1 MVQDFHDLNFL
12 NSSQG
17 QTLAHCNNYWGTV
30 SAQTRNGHVCNKTGP
45 SWRLQDLSMAQWPYL
60 SQAKALSFMSVT
72 WRSPGCFKLRS
83 TLFKA
88 ALLIVLMARMAFVAS
103 GNSLLNVTKLE
114 GGDSMHKEIGQ
125 AWNNAKPVLL
135 HSCFAFLWIPPCSV
149 LCILS
154 RRSPPRSSSCQCHK
168 TAGSCPDNSILVGKT
183 MLLWHSWWEVYQKHQ
198 ACSSTCH
205 QKKATVP
212 LPLLKHTQVSLIVND
227 QACRRKTCH

>member
-1 MVQDFHDLNFL
+1 
-12 NSSQG
+12 
-17 QTLAHCNNYWGTV
+17 
-30 SAQTRNGHVCNKTGP
+30 
-45 SWRLQDLSMAQWPYL
+45 
-60 SQAKALSFMSVT
+60 MSVT

-103 GNSLLNVTKLE
+103 GNSLLNVAKLE

-125 AWNNAKPVLL
+125 CTKKQRKTSSTPFLL
-135 HSCFAFLWIPPCSV
+135 HSSERIPPCSV

-168 TAGSCPDNSILVGKT
+168 TAGSCPDNSILDGKT
-183 MLLWHSWWEVYQKHQ
+183 MLLWLSWWEVYQKHQ

-205 QKKATVP
+205 QKKLQYHCPCWNIHKWAWLSTIRLADAKPATKLFAP
-212 LPLLKHTQVSLIVND
+212 CLKLRFESRNYWY
-227 QACRRKTCH
+227 R